1 MIPRRASPGEPPA
14 ATIPGVNPST
24 DIRRVLSVSQLN
36 AEVRGILDGFPAVW
50 VEGEVSNLARPAS
63 GHLYFSLKD
72 ATAQVRCAIWRQRA
86 QRLGFAPSDGMQL
99 LVRARVGLYEPR
111 GEYQLIVEHA
121 EPAGDGALRRR
132 FDELKRALAAE
143 GLFDAERKRPLPRA
157 LRRVGIVTSTSG
169 AALHDVLTT
178 LARRAP
184 HLEAV
189 VYPTVVQGAA
199 AADGIVAALSRAGKR
214 AECEVLLLV
223 RGGGSLEDLWPFNE
237 ERVARAIVTSPIP
250 VVTGIGHE
258 VDTTIADFVA
268 DLRAATPTGAA
279 ELVSSDGIE
288 VQRRCAALA
297 ARLDAAVQREL
308 SGARERIRALGRRLA
323 QQHPG
328 ARLAQRAQRLDELD
342 DRLAAAWHRGLE
354 LRRARAAAA
363 AARLRRHTPLAR
375 VALQRGHIALLVE
388 RIRHGVR
395 SALGA
400 RRERLTLAVQALQ
413 TTSPL
418 ATLARGY
425 AIVSDAEGH
434 ALRDARATAV
444 GATLEARLA
453 RGRLAAR
460 VIAVHPAP
468 EDDG

>member
-237 ERVARAIVTSPIP
+237 ESVARAIAACPIP
-250 VVTGIGHE
+250 VISAVGHE
-258 VDTTIADFVA
+258 TDVTIADFVA
-268 DLRAATPTGAA
+268 DLRAPTPSAAA
-279 ELVSSDGIE
+279 ELAIRPKAEFLEMIATREARLAQFLRYKLAVAARRVGELGVERPAAVLRRRLGRLS
-288 VQRRCAALA
+288 QRTDELDYQLREHIRRRLLDAERRLA
-297 ARLDAAVQREL
+297 AATRRLQARDVRVELERGRARLGEL
-308 SGARERIRALGRRLA
+308 SGALESLFRLRLTRLA
-323 QQHPG
+323 G
-328 ARLAQRAQRLDELD
+328 RLESLTSQL
-342 DRLAAAWHRGLE
+342 
-354 LRRARAAAA
+354 
-363 AARLRRHTPLAR
+363 
-375 VALQRGHIALLVE
+375 GHL
-388 RIRHGVR
+388 
-395 SALGA
+395 
-400 RRERLTLAVQALQ
+400 
-413 TTSPL
+413 SPL
-418 ATLARGY
+418 RVLERGY
-425 AIVSDAEGH
+425 AIVED
-434 ALRDARATAV
+434 
-444 GATLEARLA
+444 LE
-453 RGRLAAR
+453 GRLLRRAADTAPGRKLR
-460 VIAVHPAP
+460 VRLHQGRLRV
-468 EDDG
+468 EVRDVE